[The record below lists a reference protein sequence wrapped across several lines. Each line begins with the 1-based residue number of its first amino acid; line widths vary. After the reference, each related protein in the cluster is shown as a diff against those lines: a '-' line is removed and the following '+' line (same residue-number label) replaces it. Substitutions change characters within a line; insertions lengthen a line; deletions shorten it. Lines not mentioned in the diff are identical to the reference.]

1 MTQSLVVHAAGR
13 NTDDRQV
20 ATAIVTVKLTKDRI
34 AGITVD
40 LDVWLGTWRAA
51 LPSSSRLDARRP
63 VRRWPRMVH
72 FVGRFAAKGR
82 ERAVLTSSDVGR
94 HGNTANPIDRFVP
107 ATHGPQLQDG
117 HSFHGWGRRP
127 SLWRDSRLHASPVD
141 SQFLAEHGNF
151 GFELMNPGSMDIA
164 ILDQRFTASEHG
176 DSYKADDIE
185 HGIPNIG
192 VPVLRKR
199 Q

>member
-1 MTQSLVVHAAGR
+1 MASCVALFVEARCAAVRSPVAANGTLR
-13 NTDDRQV
+13 WAFCRQ
-20 ATAIVTVKLTKDRI
+20 
-34 AGITVD
+34 G
-40 LDVWLGTWRAA
+40 
-51 LPSSSRLDARRP
+51 SR
-63 VRRWPRMVH
+63 
-72 FVGRFAAKGR
+72 
-82 ERAVLTSSDVGR
+82 EAVLTSSDVGR

-117 HSFHGWGRRP
+117 HSFHAVVLRP
-127 SLWRDSRLHASPVD
+127 SLWRDALHASPVD
-141 SQFLAEHGNF
+141 SQFLAEHGDF
-151 GFELMNPGSMDIA
+151 GFELMNPGLMDIA